1 MIDNNRYR
9 SSFKLLQVR
18 VSEYTLAVVRPLVYL
33 LSMLTVRKH
42 PLTAGKHPL
51 TAGKHLL
58 TVLSQ
63 VSALVSNPVNGKPQ
77 VSA

>member
-18 VSEYTLAVVRPLVYL
+18 VSEYILAVVRPLVYL
-33 LSMLTVRKH
+33 LSMLTVR
-42 PLTAGKHPL
+42 KHPL